1 MTFDEPPPRHGRF
14 VSALRGIEGGVLV
27 LAFLLSMI
35 LPIIDAVGRPLGG
48 FGVPGSDTY
57 RSQLTLWLAFLGAL
71 LAARERGHLT
81 LSTAEAIGKV
91 RLRKA
96 AGLFASAVAAAVCA
110 VLAFAAYGV
119 VNADRQ
125 QGGMLSIGIP
135 LWASECVMPVA
146 LSLIALRL
154 AWGASER
161 WAGRAVAF
169 AAIGAAPWSA
179 LPCSSRWGVSR
190 SCCSSRTAFRCPR

>member
-1 MTFDEPPPRHGRF
+1 
-14 VSALRGIEGGVLV
+14 
-27 LAFLLSMI
+27 MI
-35 LPIIDAVGRPLGG
+35 LPIVAAVGRRLGG
-48 FGVPGSDTY
+48 FGVPGSDPY

-119 VNADRQ
+119 VNADPQ
-125 QGGMLSIGIP
+125 QGGKPPSCSP
-135 LWASECVMPVA
+135 P
-146 LSLIALRL
+146 
-154 AWGASER
+154 
-161 WAGRAVAF
+161 WAG
-169 AAIGAAPWSA
+169 
-179 LPCSSRWGVSR
+179 
-190 SCCSSRTAFRCPR
+190 